1 MVCWSQW
8 KQCSRLLRPLQFGLT
23 FNPSTN
29 YIERK
34 RTLLFEISSQTE
46 VLSSFKRNYRRPKT
60 LVFPYFHT
68 SKKRFPFIH
77 LLLFVSLILLFA
89 FAFLSFYYSM
99 NLSLVGSLFSPVFT
113 RIDSNKL
120 FIEHPRIYINECLH
134 IHIRVIFKNSRVEK
148 DKTFTISYFLSKL
161 RLWPL
166 RNPLKLCILKKKYIG
181 LYIFPE
187 RTIGKILSKHKLHSS
202 LHYQNSLQV
211 PYIRCLSISL

>member
-1 MVCWSQW
+1 M
-8 KQCSRLLRPLQFGLT
+8 LRPLQFGLL
-23 FNPSTN
+23 FNSSTN

-34 RTLLFEISSQTE
+34 RTLLFEISSLTE
-46 VLSSFKRNYRRPKT
+46 VLSSFKRNYCRPKT

-120 FIEHPRIYINECLH
+120 FIEHPRIYINECLR
-134 IHIRVIFKNSRVEK
+134 IHIKVIFKN
-148 DKTFTISYFLSKL
+148 TIINKL
-161 RLWPL
+161 
-166 RNPLKLCILKKKYIG
+166 
-181 LYIFPE
+181 F
-187 RTIGKILSKHKLHSS
+187 
-202 LHYQNSLQV
+202 
-211 PYIRCLSISL
+211 

>member
-1 MVCWSQW
+1 MVYGSQCIQNSFESTTNKQIANEVIIDITFCADHNE

-134 IHIRVIFKNSRVEK
+134 IDIRVIFKNSRVEK

-161 RLWPL
+161 RL
-166 RNPLKLCILKKKYIG
+166 
-181 LYIFPE
+181 
-187 RTIGKILSKHKLHSS
+187 
-202 LHYQNSLQV
+202 
-211 PYIRCLSISL
+211 